1 LDDGNILTGKP
12 DQFDGKNPWLSG
24 VDFPQQTNP
33 LKLMAV
39 QISQV
44 CSIPGCALL
53 SDGSQRSGSNGSSAA
68 DLARR
73 LLLEREKGSGSE
85 FEPYISG

>member
-1 LDDGNILTGKP
+1 
-12 DQFDGKNPWLSG
+12 
-24 VDFPQQTNP
+24 
-33 LKLMAV
+33 MAV